1 MRFRILM
8 ALFLVASC
16 LLIATTVPSGWTQ
29 PPWSQPGGKGKK
41 KAATLEEK
49 AEWDFKK
56 RDKNGDGFLDR
67 TEATGKLR
75 DEFDRWDENRDGK
88 IDFAEYRKHL
98 LIRTQ
103 EKMEKAA
110 QKLAPALNG
119 SEEFDLQAQQE
130 FTKRDKNRDGFLDPK
145 ESPGSLRD
153 EFDRW
158 DTNRDGKIDLAE
170 YKNYLRGRAVQEL
183 TKQVEK
189 VQEAESWKEPR
200 KLDPPPTREVV
211 DEVDETRPIVYRAGK
226 LPKELPPW
234 FVKLDT
240 NRDGQVSLREWV
252 LGGKSIPD
260 FQALDRNDDGLITI
274 EEMLRALHSQA
285 PATPPEGVAFLS
297 PGDTTALARA
307 ELSLKGKGKGKKD
320 KKGKGGR

>member
-49 AEWDFKK
+49 AEWDFEK
-56 RDKNGDGFLDR
+56 
-67 TEATGKLR
+67 
-75 DEFDRWDENRDGK
+75 RDGK

-183 TKQVEK
+183 TKQV
-189 VQEAESWKEPR
+189 
-200 KLDPPPTREVV
+200 
-211 DEVDETRPIVYRAGK
+211 
-226 LPKELPPW
+226 
-234 FVKLDT
+234 
-240 NRDGQVSLREWV
+240 
-252 LGGKSIPD
+252 
-260 FQALDRNDDGLITI
+260 
-274 EEMLRALHSQA
+274 
-285 PATPPEGVAFLS
+285 
-297 PGDTTALARA
+297 
-307 ELSLKGKGKGKKD
+307 
-320 KKGKGGR
+320 